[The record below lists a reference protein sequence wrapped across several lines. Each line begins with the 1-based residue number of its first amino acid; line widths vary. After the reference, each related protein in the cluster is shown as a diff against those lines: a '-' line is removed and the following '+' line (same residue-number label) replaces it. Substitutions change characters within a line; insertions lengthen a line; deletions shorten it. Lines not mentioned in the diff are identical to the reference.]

1 MRQDPAFKD
10 IFAYGFMVEELMRW
24 FVGDLHGGR
33 EPVDALDFSLLL
45 RVQEQ
50 STTGRAG
57 DKRSYAN
64 DIVWR
69 VPFRGRPADG
79 GDRAWLHLVLMIEV
93 QGEVDH
99 LMALRVRNYVD
110 NHHLE
115 LWRGRRFGAV
125 DRLAPVLPIVIYT
138 GPSRWTAALW
148 VIDLVT
154 PGASDGVAADVSS
167 RASRL
172 FSGDGYLTV
181 DTMRLPADDLRRDNA
196 AALLAGLCNPT
207 LEHVPA
213 QAAALRARL
222 NAPELRPLLETV
234 LGCWRQCWRG
244 CSMWRSATW
253 ASIWGLT
260 TWRKWTDCTSPASS
274 RSSSRRVVGPTRTGT
289 VPRAW
294 REASNRGL
302 PPSGSCCA
310 GRRRASSARGRPGGW
325 RACSPGSATPTSL
338 RRRGTGSSTALQARS

>member
-33 EPVDALDFSLLL
+33 ELVDALDFSLLL

-69 VPFRGRPADG
+69 VPFRGRGADG

-110 NHHLE
+110 NHHME

-172 FSGDGYLTV
+172 FSGDGYS
-181 DTMRLPADDLRRDNA
+181 N
-196 AALLAGLCNPT
+196 
-207 LEHVPA
+207 
-213 QAAALRARL
+213 
-222 NAPELRPLLETV
+222 
-234 LGCWRQCWRG
+234 
-244 CSMWRSATW
+244 
-253 ASIWGLT
+253 
-260 TWRKWTDCTSPASS
+260 
-274 RSSSRRVVGPTRTGT
+274 SRRMR
-289 VPRAW
+289 
-294 REASNRGL
+294 
-302 PPSGSCCA
+302 
-310 GRRRASSARGRPGGW
+310 
-325 RACSPGSATPTSL
+325 
-338 RRRGTGSSTALQARS
+338 

>member
-1 MRQDPAFKD
+1 MRQDPAFKN

-33 EPVDALDFSLLL
+33 ELVDALDFSLLL

-110 NHHLE
+110 NHHME

-172 FSGDGYLTV
+172 FSGDGYS
-181 DTMRLPADDLRRDNA
+181 D
-196 AALLAGLCNPT
+196 
-207 LEHVPA
+207 
-213 QAAALRARL
+213 
-222 NAPELRPLLETV
+222 
-234 LGCWRQCWRG
+234 
-244 CSMWRSATW
+244 
-253 ASIWGLT
+253 
-260 TWRKWTDCTSPASS
+260 S
-274 RSSSRRVVGPTRTGT
+274 R
-289 VPRAW
+289 
-294 REASNRGL
+294 
-302 PPSGSCCA
+302 
-310 GRRRASSARGRPGGW
+310 
-325 RACSPGSATPTSL
+325 
-338 RRRGTGSSTALQARS
+338 

>member
-33 EPVDALDFSLLL
+33 ELVDALDFSLLL

-79 GDRAWLHLVLMIEV
+79 GERAWLHLVLMIEV

-110 NHHLE
+110 NHHME

-181 DTMRLPADDLRRDNA
+181 DTMALPADDLRRDNA
-196 AALLAGLCNPT
+196 AAFARGAVQPDAGAGAGAGGGVAGAAGRSGV
-207 LEHVPA
+207 E
-213 QAAALRARL
+213 AAAGGR
-222 NAPELRPLLETV
+222 
-234 LGCWRQCWRG
+234 CWRG
-244 CSMWRSATW
+244 CSMWPSATW

-274 RSSSRRVVGPTRTGT
+274 RSSSRRVVGPTRTDT

-294 REASNRGL
+294 REASSEASSKGL

-338 RRRGTGSSTALQARS
+338 RRRGTGSSTAPQARS

>member
-1 MRQDPAFKD
+1 MAD
-10 IFAYGFMVEELMRW
+10 VLW
-24 FVGDLHGGR
+24 
-33 EPVDALDFSLLL
+33 
-45 RVQEQ
+45 
-50 STTGRAG
+50 RA
-57 DKRSYAN
+57 RSYAN

-181 DTMRLPADDLRRDNA
+181 DTMRLPATICGVTTRRR
-196 AALLAGLCNPT
+196 CS
-207 LEHVPA
+207 
-213 QAAALRARL
+213 
-222 NAPELRPLLETV
+222 
-234 LGCWRQCWRG
+234 RG
-244 CSMWRSATW
+244 CATQRW
-253 ASIWGLT
+253 ST
-260 TWRKWTDCTSPASS
+260 CRP
-274 RSSSRRVVGPTRTGT
+274 
-289 VPRAW
+289 
-294 REASNRGL
+294 
-302 PPSGSCCA
+302 
-310 GRRRASSARGRPGGW
+310 RRRRCGRG
-325 RACSPGSATPTSL
+325 
-338 RRRGTGSSTALQARS
+338 